1 MQSDDIM
8 VSLLSNEFETVFSP
22 KERQKLI
29 HLNFI
34 EDRDGQLK
42 PTLPYQK
49 SKRKVFNCYDGK

>member
-42 PTLPYQK
+42 THSTI
-49 SKRKVFNCYDGK
+49 SKKQEESV